1 MRKNKKE
8 SKFEEGKKFIKNFSL
23 QEQIA
28 KNAEDIELNK
38 NPFIKLSINK
48 FDIETFENEIEN
60 FNNKFDVFSLKS
72 NNEFSDTISEEDLKD
87 LSSNPNP
94 LTSFE
99 ELEEYIGSDS
109 KNKLN
114 SKKTNKKRQGP
125 FKSTA
130 ADFKIKYKTELCK
143 YYEINGFCKYGD
155 NCAYAHGK
163 ENLRSK
169 ITNTTAYRTKKCVQ
183 FFQNGYCPYGNRCQF
198 AHQVSSN
205 IINNPYDRKM
215 TYTKILETI
224 SKPENIE
231 NIKGLNLKSRLSVF
245 KNIVSNKKEIKNTL
259 LEDIK
264 NIYKEGI
271 YERIDE

>member
-1 MRKNKKE
+1 MSKNKKE
-8 SKFEEGKKFIKNFSL
+8 SKFEESKKFIKNFSL

-99 ELEEYIGSDS
+99 ELEEYIESDS
-109 KNKLN
+109 KNKFN
-114 SKKTNKKRQGP
+114 NKKNNKKRQGP